1 MQKTMK
7 YYSGYVD
14 LDYKS
19 KYDRQLYIGKYFS
32 IYFGTPRKVFASP
45 VFTDIPKDVRGK
57 CEEAIIQ
64 TDSFES
70 AVKVL
75 ELISAALTLIKAEL
89 YEADPLGILPFSA
102 IEKKR
107 IAKEVMVDDEIIGTH
122 VCAVSQILRSC
133 QIACNA
139 SFKRA
144 YYNALFKYQL
154 GNYLYSINTVEL
166 DPTRSFYYKLS
177 RFASDYTRFAY
188 AIIAFYSVI
197 EELGFEVKADSDNP
211 SFIDGSWNPCVKEDL
226 EKRLMRAGINIEEP
240 FSWSLRSTPTK
251 IERELRKQG
260 RLRPIKKSSWAKR
273 NVRDSEVSLVN
284 AILLVSNLRSKI
296 SSHKFTKLVESLSIY
311 DVSNANFLARRLL
324 LESLG
329 FWKQ

>member
-1 MQKTMK
+1 MQ
-7 YYSGYVD
+7 
-14 LDYKS
+14 
-19 KYDRQLYIGKYFS
+19 
-32 IYFGTPRKVFASP
+32 
-45 VFTDIPKDVRGK
+45 
-57 CEEAIIQ
+57 
-64 TDSFES
+64 
-70 AVKVL
+70 
-75 ELISAALTLIKAEL
+75 
-89 YEADPLGILPFSA
+89 
-102 IEKKR
+102 
-107 IAKEVMVDDEIIGTH
+107 
-122 VCAVSQILRSC
+122 SC
-133 QIACNA
+133 QIVCKA
-139 SFKRA
+139 SFKKA

-166 DPTRSFYYKLS
+166 DLTRSFYYKLS
-177 RFASDYTRFAY
+177 RFASDYTRSAY

-197 EELGFEVKADSDNP
+197 EELKLEVKADSDNP
-211 SFIDGSWNPCVKEDL
+211 SFIDGNWNPRVKEDL

-251 IERELRKQG
+251 IERELRRQG
-260 RLRPIKKSSWAKR
+260 RLRAIKKSSWAKR

-284 AILLVSNLRSKI
+284 AILLASNLRSKI